1 MLLQYVLAR
10 RTISLQ
16 CYRLWIGDI
25 EWKFSTIPFH
35 IYTCHNCHGK
45 MQILSVTY
53 KKVTS
58 KIMSLQITNTI
69 FTETAV
75 INNNKIFQ
83 K

>member
-35 IYTCHNCHGK
+35 IY
-45 MQILSVTY
+45 ILVIIVMENANF
-53 KKVTS
+53 KRD
-58 KIMSLQITNTI
+58 LQESYVKNNVITNYEYN
-69 FTETAV
+69 FYR
-75 INNNKIFQ
+75 NCSDKQ
-83 K
+83 